1 MKRIEER
8 LNTKPITR
16 GEHCAVYAI
25 PEHYCEFAPQPVQAV
40 SAEILIEMKRNLA
53 VRTGPKPMPG
63 LFEFLLNRLITV
75 EFAIDD
81 DPKRFVFVGDWLISS
96 RKVDNAQA
104 CVPET
109 DSIVGCDP
117 VALPIGAPMTQTPCR
132 FLQQLG
138 TNRAMLRKHGNNSAH
153 VYCLSM
159 QAVVCSIGT
168 HE

>member
-63 LFEFLLNRLITV
+63 LFEQAVLNFPDIDAHSSIMIGDSLSDMEFGRRLGMMCI
-75 EFAIDD
+75 
-81 DPKRFVFVGDWLISS
+81 LI
-96 RKVDNAQA
+96 
-104 CVPET
+104 E
-109 DSIVGCDP
+109 GDP
-117 VALPIGAPMTQTPCR
+117 VHRKSGIEEARGLAELTCSSLAEAVDLLLEARPP
-132 FLQQLG
+132 G
-138 TNRAMLRKHGNNSAH
+138 TNSE
-153 VYCLSM
+153 LS
-159 QAVVCSIGT
+159 
-168 HE
+168 